1 MRIKITNS
9 KNSKHYSIIQDIVKN
24 GKRTTKVYE
33 NIGNLN
39 SLKQRAG
46 TEDPII
52 WLQNYVDNLNNK
64 TKNKSLP
71 IIIEKYENRI
81 IEKDIQNSFN
91 IGYLFLKNIYYSL
104 KLDKIC
110 EKITNKYQFKFDL
123 NSILSNLIYARIIY
137 PSSKLKTLELCHNF
151 YERPN
156 FDYNNILRA
165 LEIISKESD
174 YIQSQLY
181 INSNKIFKRN
191 NKILYYDCTNFFFEI
206 EQEDELRKYGK
217 SKENRPNP
225 IVQMGLFMDGDG
237 IPLSFEITPGNTN
250 EQITLK
256 PLEKKIID
264 DFQLADLVICTD
276 AGLASLENRKFNN
289 TNTRKFITTQSIK
302 KLKEYLKTEALDLTK
317 GWKLP
322 GSSNTY
328 DISKL
333 RTDEDLMEK
342 FKDKTFYKE
351 RWIKENG
358 LEQRLIVTFSVKY
371 QEYQRH
377 IRNNQIERAKRLIEK
392 NPTKLGKV
400 KQNDPK
406 RFIEIINTTS
416 NGEIAEETYYSIN
429 QNIIDEEAKYDG
441 LYAVCTN
448 LEDSVED
455 IIKVNHRRWEIEESF
470 RIMKSEFEARPVYLS
485 REDRIKAHFI
495 TCFLALV
502 IYRLL
507 EKKIDE
513 KYTITDVIETIKN
526 MNLLK
531 EENKGYLPIYT
542 RTDITDLLHE
552 KFNFRTD
559 YQIITEKNLK
569 KIANQSKK

>member
-9 KNSKHYSIIQDIVKN
+9 KNSIHYSIIQDIVKN

-191 NKILYYDCTNFFFEI
+191 KKILYYDCTNFFF
-206 EQEDELRKYGK
+206 
-217 SKENRPNP
+217 
-225 IVQMGLFMDGDG
+225 
-237 IPLSFEITPGNTN
+237 
-250 EQITLK
+250 
-256 PLEKKIID
+256 
-264 DFQLADLVICTD
+264 
-276 AGLASLENRKFNN
+276 
-289 TNTRKFITTQSIK
+289 
-302 KLKEYLKTEALDLTK
+302 
-317 GWKLP
+317 
-322 GSSNTY
+322 
-328 DISKL
+328 
-333 RTDEDLMEK
+333 
-342 FKDKTFYKE
+342 
-351 RWIKENG
+351 
-358 LEQRLIVTFSVKY
+358 
-371 QEYQRH
+371 
-377 IRNNQIERAKRLIEK
+377 
-392 NPTKLGKV
+392 
-400 KQNDPK
+400 
-406 RFIEIINTTS
+406 
-416 NGEIAEETYYSIN
+416 
-429 QNIIDEEAKYDG
+429 
-441 LYAVCTN
+441 
-448 LEDSVED
+448 
-455 IIKVNHRRWEIEESF
+455 
-470 RIMKSEFEARPVYLS
+470 
-485 REDRIKAHFI
+485 
-495 TCFLALV
+495 
-502 IYRLL
+502 
-507 EKKIDE
+507 
-513 KYTITDVIETIKN
+513 
-526 MNLLK
+526 
-531 EENKGYLPIYT
+531 
-542 RTDITDLLHE
+542 
-552 KFNFRTD
+552 
-559 YQIITEKNLK
+559 
-569 KIANQSKK
+569 